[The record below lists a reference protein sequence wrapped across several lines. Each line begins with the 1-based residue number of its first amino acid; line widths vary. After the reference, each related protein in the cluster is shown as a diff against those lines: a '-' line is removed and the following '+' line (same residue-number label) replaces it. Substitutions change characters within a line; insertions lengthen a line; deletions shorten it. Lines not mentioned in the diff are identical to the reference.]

1 MASVLGSVQRYL
13 HIGNDVPL
21 FFDTTRPVD
30 MELGKRVLA
39 PAVHLP
45 PPPGAS
51 PTPAMVNG
59 ASSSAPATKNVPKSK
74 PKSQKSKKAVPATAP
89 AKAPATTLPP
99 VVAVIK
105 RTIKNKS
112 LRRLDECLFAL
123 AYCGRELPTGEERHC
138 VFEALPEL
146 LSGPRELFAFL
157 SFYTRLATEAG
168 YAGFG
173 HGLRR
178 AITRWYDKHSAL
190 ELAEMIALSNGA
202 FGWTHADVIRK
213 THLKLECPIKRS
225 IIDVTTKRA
234 SQRPSLPTQ
243 KQTSDGEASMDAALV
258 RYLQLMAISSA
269 STVDEAEE
277 LIKRHGPI
285 TYNQLPLTY
294 RRWYTVWMALFPHL
308 THREL
313 LDAMLPMQDFN
324 VLYIEE
330 VYTAYVGTLAKRRKA
345 VEQEQI
351 HPIVVHGIKTLYEK
365 GKRYP
370 LLVKEREQH
379 AHLLEREPET
389 VVKTALRD
397 TLEHSF
403 SHHPKTGAW
412 YYITLDLRSAHQ
424 KKHVLRNSEVTCF
437 EASVLLAF
445 SIYKREKHV
454 TVEMF
459 SDDKQK
465 LYPVNFRKE
474 MSWSEA
480 LDHCRLL
487 PETTGTKLLSKTK
500 VSLSAPI
507 AKAQA
512 KKQKVDVFITI
523 TDSLIRVNPTR
534 IPPWRAMR
542 DYRKAMNLNLSRYI
556 CVSLSQHKPSLTF
569 DENAMK
575 VGGIL
580 EVIGYSE
587 STAKVIEAF
596 AKNLFF

>member
-21 FFDTTRPVD
+21 FFDSARPVD
-30 MELGKRVLA
+30 LELGKRVLA

-45 PPPGAS
+45 PPPSAS
-51 PTPAMVNG
+51 PTPGMANG

-74 PKSQKSKKAVPATAP
+74 PKPQKSKKSLPATTS
-89 AKAPATTLPP
+89 AKAPATPLPP
-99 VVAVIK
+99 VIAVIK

-123 AYCGRELPTGEERHC
+123 AYCARELPTGEERHC

-157 SFYTRLATEAG
+157 SFYTQLATEAG

-225 IIDVTTKRA
+225 IIDVATKRA
-234 SQRPSLPTQ
+234 SQRPTLPT
-243 KQTSDGEASMDAALV
+243 KNINGEASMDAALA
-258 RYLQLMAISSA
+258 RYLELIAIRSA
-269 STVDEAEE
+269 STETEVVE
-277 LIKRHGPI
+277 LIKHHGSI
-285 TYNQLPLTY
+285 TYHLLPQTY
-294 RRWYTVWMALFPHL
+294 RRLHTVWMALFPHL
-308 THREL
+308 TYREL
-313 LDAMLPMQDFN
+313 LDATLPMQDFD
-324 VLYIEE
+324 VLNIEE
-330 VYTAYVGTLAKRRKA
+330 VFVAFVAALQKCRQA

-351 HPIVVHGIKTLYEK
+351 HPIVVHGINRLLVER
-365 GKRYP
+365 KRYP
-370 LLVKEREQH
+370 LIVKEREQH
-379 AHLLEREPET
+379 AHLLERDPEIA
-389 VVKTALRD
+389 VKTALQVS
-397 TLEHSF
+397 LENSF

-412 YYITLDLRSAHQ
+412 YYITLDLRSAH
-424 KKHVLRNSEVTCF
+424 KKKPVLRNSVVTCY

-445 SIYKREKHV
+445 SIFKREKHV

-459 SDDKQK
+459 SDDEQK
-465 LYPVNFRKE
+465 LYPVNFRPE
-474 MSWSEA
+474 MSWSDA
-480 LDHCRLL
+480 LAHCIPASLEPMTR
-487 PETTGTKLLSKTK
+487 TK
-500 VSLSAPI
+500 VALSAPI

-534 IPPWRAMR
+534 IAPWRAMR

-556 CVSLSQHKPSLTF
+556 CVSLSQPQPSLTF
-569 DENAMK
+569 DEDTMK

-587 STAKVIEAF
+587 NTAKVIEAF
-596 AKNLFF
+596 SKNLFF